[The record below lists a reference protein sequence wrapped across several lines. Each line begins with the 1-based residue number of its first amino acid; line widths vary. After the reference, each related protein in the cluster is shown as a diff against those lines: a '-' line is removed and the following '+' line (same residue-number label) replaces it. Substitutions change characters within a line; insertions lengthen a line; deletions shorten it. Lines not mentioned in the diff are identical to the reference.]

1 MLQCERGMRME
12 IIKRLFKD
20 KDTGKKLLWT
30 FIILIGLVIGYRIP
44 MPGINT
50 EYLKGMAEFLNQTS
64 AGGMLS
70 ALMGNTFQQM
80 SIFALSIT
88 PYISASIILQLL
100 GVLIP
105 KLGQLSKSG
114 SVGREKLN
122 KLTLLTAAVLA
133 VIESLGLALSIGRQ
147 GLFTH
152 YNALMVIFA
161 TVMWTAGACFLVLV
175 GQFITKK
182 LIGDGISLILLFNI
196 LSTLPSNFINIY
208 NSLSTNNELVG
219 NILICLAIAVISV
232 LVVAYV
238 VIMNHAE
245 KKIRISNSNY
255 AGLCMSGAN
264 NNELPLKLNMSGV
277 MPIIFASSIMSTPS
291 LIASI
296 LHLDATNWFAQ
307 FAMAFNQNNWF
318 QLDNPIYSLGILAF
332 IPLVYAFSAFYMNLS
347 FNPNEIADNLKK
359 GGGIVNGI
367 RPGKSTAEFLEKQ
380 MKSMLWIG
388 TTMLL
393 FVALI
398 PTLISGLFNI
408 NGLSFGGTSIIIIV
422 GTILTLKDKVLSQTS
437 RVTYKSLVRRG
448 RK

>member
-1 MLQCERGMRME
+1 MFME
-12 IIKRLFKD
+12 IIKRIFKD
-20 KDTGKKLLWT
+20 KDTAKKLLWT

-44 MPGINT
+44 MPGINA
-50 EYLKGMAEFLNQTS
+50 EYLKNMAAFMNQTS

-122 KLTLLTAAVLA
+122 KLTLLTAGIIA
-133 VIESLGLALSIGRQ
+133 VIESLGLALSLGRS
-147 GLFTH
+147 GLFIE

-161 TVMWTAGACFLVLV
+161 TLTWTAGACFLVWV

-208 NSLSTNNELVG
+208 KSLSINSKLVG
-219 NILICLAIAVISV
+219 SILICLTIAVIAI
-232 LVVAYV
+232 LVIAYV
-238 VIMNHAE
+238 VLMHRAE
-245 KKIRISNSNY
+245 KKIKISNSNY
-255 AGLCMSGAN
+255 SNLFMSGAA
-264 NNELPLKLNMSGV
+264 NNELPLKLNMGGV

-296 LHLDATNWFAQ
+296 LRLDATNWFAQ

-318 QLDNPIYSLGILAF
+318 QLDNPIYSLGLLAF
-332 IPLVYAFSAFYMNLS
+332 IPLVYAFSAFYMSLS

-359 GGGIVNGI
+359 SGGIVNGV
-367 RPGKSTAEFLEKQ
+367 RPGKSTAEYLNKQ

-393 FVALI
+393 MVALV
-398 PTLISGLFNI
+398 PTLVSGLFNI

-422 GTILTLKDKVLSQTS
+422 STILTLKDKVMAQTS